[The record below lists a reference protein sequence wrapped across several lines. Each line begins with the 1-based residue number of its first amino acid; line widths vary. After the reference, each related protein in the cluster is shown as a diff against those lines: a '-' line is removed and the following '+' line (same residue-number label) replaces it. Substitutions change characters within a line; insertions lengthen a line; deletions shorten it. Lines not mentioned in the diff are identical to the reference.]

1 MSQISLPFNTHT
13 FNTHNGK
20 HVVFYGQRDNWGEG
34 SLPIRWHDGEP
45 VMGFKVG
52 RWLRSFGEYMEYNT
66 ALASIWYGQGENWGW
81 ALFIEHD
88 DPYDLD

>member
-52 RWLRSFGEYMEYNT
+52 RWLRSLGNIWNTIRRLPVFGTDKVKIGDGRYLLNMMT
-66 ALASIWYGQGENWGW
+66 HMI
-81 ALFIEHD
+81 
-88 DPYDLD
+88 